1 MEEFTVTDMEILRVF
16 NNNVVLA
23 KDATGEKIITG
34 RGIGFKARPGKPVDS
49 SKVVRIFVPAEGRD
63 PDHIA
68 TMLTEIPLAHMTL
81 VTDAVTAAGLP
92 ESMTKNASLLVAL
105 ADHIGFAI
113 MRAANG
119 QRADYP
125 LLAEVSQ
132 LYSEEYAQ
140 AQAILSHI
148 NRALN
153 DRRIAPL
160 PRSEAVAITLH
171 LVNAGFATG
180 DLSFTYTMTGVLQQ
194 LLTIIEIDFGIT
206 LEPETV
212 NVGRFITHLRYLFV
226 RIAKHEQLKDH
237 SSAIG
242 QAIRDSAPEAFRCA
256 QRISAVI
263 ELRLGSGLTE
273 DEVSY
278 LTLHIARIVQA
289 AAVSPT
295 ASRASR
301 SVRDVDAKQ
310 APAVGC
316 TGTVPESEN
325 FTYSTRKDST
335 MITRTATIGS
345 SVGLHARPASLFTQA
360 AAEYDYD
367 IVISLDDEEADAAS
381 ILEVMTLGAKHGDEV
396 TLSCEDDS
404 AAAAL
409 DELAAML
416 ERDLDA
422 E

>member
-1 MEEFTVTDMEILRVF
+1 M
-16 NNNVVLA
+16 
-23 KDATGEKIITG
+23 
-34 RGIGFKARPGKPVDS
+34 
-49 SKVVRIFVPAEGRD
+49 
-63 PDHIA
+63 
-68 TMLTEIPLAHMTL
+68 
-81 VTDAVTAAGLP
+81 
-92 ESMTKNASLLVAL
+92 
-105 ADHIGFAI
+105 
-113 MRAANG
+113 
-119 QRADYP
+119 
-125 LLAEVSQ
+125 
-132 LYSEEYAQ
+132 
-140 AQAILSHI
+140 
-148 NRALN
+148 
-153 DRRIAPL
+153 
-160 PRSEAVAITLH
+160 
-171 LVNAGFATG
+171 
-180 DLSFTYTMTGVLQQ
+180 
-194 LLTIIEIDFGIT
+194 
-206 LEPETV
+206 
-212 NVGRFITHLRYLFV
+212 
-226 RIAKHEQLKDH
+226 KDH

-242 QAIRDSAPEAFRCA
+242 QAIRDSSPEAYRCA

-263 ELRLGSGLTE
+263 ELRLGSELTE
-273 DEVSY
+273 DEISY

-310 APAVGC
+310 APAGGAPAVGC

-325 FTYSTRKDST
+325 FTHSTRKDST

-404 AAAAL
+404 AATAL